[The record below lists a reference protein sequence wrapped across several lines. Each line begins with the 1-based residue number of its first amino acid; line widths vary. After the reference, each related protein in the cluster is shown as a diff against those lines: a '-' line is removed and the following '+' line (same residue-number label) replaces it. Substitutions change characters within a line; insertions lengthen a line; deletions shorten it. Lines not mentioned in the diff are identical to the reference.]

1 MGASASVASDLTESR
16 CDRGGRRAP
25 SRFFSKLFTESQVFP
40 KRNRLPSWIVRNF
53 FKGISFSSI
62 FAGALAAVTS
72 FLLSAKIGIAGSV
85 IGVAA
90 GSIVSAVATQVYKN
104 VLKASGEKLQSA
116 VPFVGNDKN
125 DAEDTKDK
133 DRKASDATTVIAP
146 VASEGDKTTT
156 MPAAD
161 ADQTQVLSADD
172 DDATR
177 TMSAASGRV
186 ISSAQADGRETHL
199 LPEDSVGGRSNG
211 QIQHAGRRAALNA
224 WLHGK
229 YAPIVIAI
237 VSALIGVAVSAGLI
251 LAFTG
256 GHGTDTVVR
265 DVVNNS
271 KQTPSS
277 DDDDDS
283 TYGTGDGTQDD
294 TQNQSG
300 TTDTDEDTSKTTTKN
315 SGKDTGKK
323 TDSSTGGT
331 GSSTTDSGSS
341 TKSDTNDSSKTDTS
355 TDSNQS
361 SSGSIPSTDSGQN
374 TGTSNGSN
382 GSTDTSQ
389 NQSQTGTTSNGTS
402 SDTSGSGT
410 GSTN

>member
-1 MGASASVASDLTESR
+1 M
-16 CDRGGRRAP
+16 
-25 SRFFSKLFTESQVFP
+25 K
-40 KRNRLPSWIVRNF
+40 NF

-116 VPFVGNDKN
+116 VPFVANDKN
-125 DAEDTKDK
+125 EGEGEEAKDK
-133 DRKASDATTVIAP
+133 NENAGNKTTVIAP
-146 VASEGDKTTT
+146 AQSEGERTTLLSAGDGDETTT
-156 MPAAD
+156 M
-161 ADQTQVLSADD
+161 T
-172 DDATR
+172 AT
-177 TMSAASGRV
+177 SGRI
-186 ISSAQADGRETHL
+186 ISSVQAEGRESHM
-199 LPEDSVGGRSNG
+199 LPDNSTGK
-211 QIQHAGRRAALNA
+211 RRTSFNA

-237 VSALIGVAVSAGLI
+237 VSALVGVAVSAGLI

-271 KQTPSS
+271 KQTPSYGN
-277 DDDDDS
+277 DDDA
-283 TYGTGDGTQDD
+283 TYGNNDYGNGIQNGTM
-294 TQNQSG
+294 
-300 TTDTDEDTSKTTTKN
+300 DTDKDSAKSNKN

-323 TDSSTGGT
+323 TDSSTDGT
-331 GSSTTDSGSS
+331 DSSTNGSDSS
-341 TKSDTNDSSKTDTS
+341 TNSSTGNSGKTDTS

-361 SSGSIPSTDSGQN
+361 SNGSPTPDNSGQN
-374 TGTSNGSN
+374 DGTTTTPN
-382 GSTDTSQ
+382 GSTDTNPDSSSTGSQ
-389 NQSQTGTTSNGTS
+389 SSNGTSSGTSSGTSNGTS
-402 SDTSGSGT
+402 A
-410 GSTN
+410 TN